1 MKKLSLV
8 YVTTSS
14 KAEAD
19 KIGRTLLEKKL
30 CACINVWGGME
41 STYWWEGKLET
52 AQEWVLLIKAPA
64 EKVETILPL
73 IKATHS
79 YTTPCVMAWDI
90 DRGSPE
96 YMEWLHRTTQE

>member
-1 MKKLSLV
+1 MEKLSLI

-14 KAEAD
+14 REEAV

-52 AQEWVLLIKAPA
+52 AQEWVLLVKAPSA
-64 EKVETILPL
+64 KVDLIVPT

-79 YTTPCVMAWDI
+79 YSTPCVLAWDI
-90 DRGSPE
+90 ARGNPD
-96 YMEWLHRTTQE
+96 YVKWLTSI